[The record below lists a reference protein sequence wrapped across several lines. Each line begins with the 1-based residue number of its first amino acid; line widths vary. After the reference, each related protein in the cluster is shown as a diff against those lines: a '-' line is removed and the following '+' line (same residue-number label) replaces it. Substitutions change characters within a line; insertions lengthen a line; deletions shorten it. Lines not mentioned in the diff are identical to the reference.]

1 MGTFSGLASGDTFN
15 ASGDEF
21 TISYTGGDNNNVVLT
36 FDGSYTTTSVALTTG
51 TNPAVYGTALTF
63 TATVTSTSP
72 PTGTVEFYDGATPLG
87 AGSALAVTGDS
98 ATSTFTISTLSA
110 GAHAINAVYTA
121 TGSTFGN
128 PSGNLSQ
135 TVNPLAVDL
144 TGSRVYD
151 GTNTATSSILSVSNE
166 VGGDDVTVSGSA
178 TLAGQ
183 DVGLRSIT
191 SFAGLTLGGTSAGDY
206 TLSGAT
212 GSVTITP
219 LAVTLTGS
227 RVYDGT
233 STADSPILS
242 VSNAISGDMVDVAVG

>member
-1 MGTFSGLASGDTFN
+1 M
-15 ASGDEF
+15 
-21 TISYTGGDNNNVVLT
+21 
-36 FDGSYTTTSVALTTG
+36 ALLTG
-51 TNPAVYGTALTF
+51 TNPAVYSTALTF
-63 TATVTSTSP
+63 KATVTSASP
-72 PTGTVEFYDGATPLG
+72 PAGTVEFYDGATPLG

-110 GAHAINAVYTA
+110 GVHTINAVYTA
-121 TGSTFGN
+121 TGSTTGI

-151 GTNTATSSILSVSNE
+151 GTDAATSSILSVSNE

-178 TLAGQ
+178 TMAGQ
-183 DVGLRSIT
+183 DVGSQSIT
-191 SFAGLTLGGTSAGDY
+191 SFASLTLGGTSAGDY

-219 LAVTLTGS
+219 IGRDPRRRPRLQWDDHGRLA
-227 RVYDGT
+227 D
-233 STADSPILS
+233 P
-242 VSNAISGDMVDVAVG
+242 VGVERDLRRHGGRGLG